1 MPHAQF
7 YPEPVE
13 GSQFPM
19 MMISCQNP
27 DCPNSGDTAQTDI
40 CPSCGLPLV
49 LLKDRYRPIPPP
61 FPESDRMVG
70 MGSIAY
76 LAEDI
81 QDRDKARAIEQ
92 WVLPIAD
99 PIALENIQ
107 EDFFASAKELQKLG
121 EHSQI
126 RRVLDY
132 FADNGS
138 ERPLPSSWGLHLYLV
153 EEYIEG
159 QTLNEELTQRG
170 AFSEAQIRKLLQNLL
185 PVLDFIHQQDLV
197 HRDIK
202 PKNILRDR
210 ENGNLI
216 PINFSIAKHLSAKAM
231 PQLGI
236 AVGSLGYIPLEQLEG
251 KEANPASDLYSLGCT
266 CFELLGDIRPWEL
279 WKSRG
284 YGWIEDWRN
293 YLQQPVSEDFG
304 RIMDWLLQENPQ
316 QRYQSAAE
324 VLEHINSG
332 WQRPLPVLPVIPPL
346 PEPADAEPRADGAAD
361 RADGANIDPLLGQPE
376 SEINTAE
383 SANATAVAPA
393 MVSSLLGESIN
404 EAELAN
410 AQADNNVDDNNV
422 ESALPATELP
432 ATELPAA
439 ENDRSENTENLE
451 TGVSPETRQQD
462 SPETRQQD
470 SQGAIAS
477 WESSQKSQFAPVETR
492 AKGGLQ
498 KPLLIG
504 GAVALLGLG
513 IFAATKLAGNSP
525 PAIADYQNATPTATL
540 QDHISLVVSLAI
552 SPDGR
557 TIASGSA
564 DETIKIWDAKSGEL
578 INTLPGHE
586 KSVYSL
592 AISPD
597 GKTLVSGGG
606 DKAIEIW
613 DLRTN
618 ERKKTLE
625 GHDFSVFTVAVSP
638 DSKTI
643 ASGSSDK
650 TIKIWEL
657 KTGEL
662 KNTLTGHSNWIRS
675 LAFHPD
681 SSTLVSG
688 SQDKTV
694 KTWDLKTGKEKKTL
708 TGHTGGILSV
718 AISPDGK
725 IIASGSEDKT
735 IKLWDGKT
743 GNLKRTIK
751 GYPSW
756 FRSLTISPDGRV
768 LMAGSGDKTI
778 KMWDLTTGKE
788 IQTLSGHDKGVYA
801 LAISRNG
808 QTLVSG
814 SEDMTVKVWQI
825 P

>member
-1 MPHAQF
+1 
-7 YPEPVE
+7 
-13 GSQFPM
+13 
-19 MMISCQNP
+19 MISCQNP
-27 DCPNSGDTAQTDI
+27 DCPNSGDSAQTDV

-61 FPESDRMVG
+61 FPESNRMAG

-81 QDRDKARAIEQ
+81 QNQDKARAIEQ

-107 EDFFASAKELQKLG
+107 EEFFASAKELQEVG

-132 FADNGS
+132 FAENES
-138 ERPLPSSWGLHLYLV
+138 EPRLPSSWGLHLYLV

-159 QTLNEELTQRG
+159 QTLNEELAQRG

-236 AVGSLGYIPLEQLEG
+236 PAGSLGYIPLEQLEG
-251 KEANPASDLYSLGCT
+251 KEANSASDLYSLGCT

-284 YGWIEDWRN
+284 YGWVEDWRN

-304 RIMDWLLQENPQ
+304 RIMDRLLQENAQ

-346 PEPADAEPRADGAAD
+346 PEPADADRADGSANGAADGAAD
-361 RADGANIDPLLGQPE
+361 RSDIDPLLGQPK

-383 SANATAVAPA
+383 SANAKSVAPA
-393 MVSSLLGESIN
+393 MVSSLLGQSIN
-404 EAELAN
+404 EKELAN
-410 AQADNNVDDNNV
+410 AKADSKADNNNVDDDNV
-422 ESALPATELP
+422 ESALP

-439 ENDRSENTENLE
+439 ENDRSENTQNLE
-451 TGVSPETRQQD
+451 TGDRPVTRPQ
-462 SPETRQQD
+462 ED
-470 SQGAIAS
+470 SQDAIAS

-513 IFAATKLAGNSP
+513 IFAATKLGGNSP
-525 PAIADYQNATPTATL
+525 PAIADYQNATPTNTL
-540 QDHISLVVSLAI
+540 KDHISLVVSLAI

-564 DETIKIWDAKSGEL
+564 DETIKIWDAKSGKL
-578 INTLPGHE
+578 LNTLPGHD

-650 TIKIWEL
+650 TIKIWDL
-657 KTGEL
+657 KTGKLE
-662 KNTLTGHSNWIRS
+662 NTLTGHSNWIRS

-688 SQDKTV
+688 SKDKTL
-694 KTWDLKTGKEKKTL
+694 KIWDLKTGKAKKTL

-768 LMAGSGDKTI
+768 LIAGSGDKTI

-801 LAISRNG
+801 LAISRDG